1 MVHFSCFINRKLL
14 SLQKNKIM
22 AVLNFTSREFRSQQ
36 AHVFELADQGEKVI
50 IRRNKKQAYTLVP
63 VSDDDFTITPE
74 LQARIDKARAEIKA
88 GECITVRGKEELNAY
103 LTSL

>member
-36 AHVFELADQGEKVI
+36 AHVFELADQGEKVV
-50 IRRNKKQAYTLVP
+50 IRRNKKQALLTLVP
-63 VSDDDFTITPE
+63 VSDDDFTITSRNI
-74 LQARIDKARAEIKA
+74 QDKDTSKARAE
-88 GECITVRGKEELNAY
+88 N
-103 LTSL
+103 